1 MQDKVE
7 LVELF
12 IEDEDED
19 LRTAGDARVEP

>member
-1 MQDKVE
+1 MQDKVK

-19 LRTAGDARVEP
+19 LLTAGDAWVGP